1 MATYT
6 DLMSL
11 FNDIGSAINDKGV
24 NGQHYPYQMASAIRS
39 ISTGI
44 SVSGTYSVSSAG
56 TFNIASYESV
66 YIKNGGYSLFGALD
80 YSMAEYNYGVSKSSG
95 WYSANGTEK
104 ATFTLP
110 STSIS
115 TITPSST
122 SQVAVSQ
129 YRWTLNDVVVEAIP
143 SSYIIPSGTY
153 TVQTTGSGIDIKQY
167 ASLNVPKASSPSMSI
182 IFESSIGRVAVEG
195 SIYAGWYNGGGGRYS
210 NMYLPSTSISHI
222 TPSTSSQI
230 AVPQYN
236 WTLNEVIVDAIPNT
250 YIIPEGTS
258 TITANGTYD
267 ITSFASVSVA
277 IPIGDFINNQENI
290 VVTPTEEEQIVSAA
304 AGYTGLGPVTINGIS
319 STYVGTGV
327 PVRSII
333 STRTSSQYTYRI
345 DSGYVSVT
353 TTIVM
358 PAMSITT
365 PSITI
370 SNATGL
376 VTGITSATTSGYY
389 SEHSVNGTL
398 QLTTQAGYTITPLTV
413 SQIAVPSYRWTT
425 GSVIVDAIPISTIL
439 SSAIDGQ
446 AYLEDTNN
454 YAFSATI
461 TIPEGYYSTTTITR
475 SFSDILPSLS
485 TQATAAQIPL
495 GYEVYDGEGHIITG
509 SMPVNGS
516 ITRTLDSTI
525 TSVTIPAGYYAE
537 SGLVSHTTVAIP
549 SPTFSFNSTTRV
561 ITASGNWTRG
571 FTTNNS
577 YTNTYTVTAGTVVP
591 PSTITGTS
599 ATLTAGT
606 NTLTFSKTIS
616 VTPNV
621 TTAGWISAGTAS
633 NVVVSLT
640 AAVSTRTSNSLTAS
654 GSTVTVPAGYYATQ
668 ATKNVASAT
677 HPAPTISFNSTT
689 GVITAT
695 HTQTAGYVAAST
707 STSTM
712 NLTTKAASTITPTT
726 SSQTAVAANTY
737 VTGAIIVAA
746 IPSSYKLLSQTTTA
760 TSSTMLESVTAYNS
774 NGELITGNVHVIT
787 YYTGT
792 SAPTSS
798 LGSNGDIY
806 LQTDGR

>member
-44 SVSGTYSVSSAG
+44 SVSGTYNVSNYG

-66 YIKNGGYSLFGALD
+66 YVQQASMPSTTLSVINSEAQISYITDFYKGWLQGGQKV
-80 YSMAEYNYGVSKSSG
+80 GVG
-95 WYSANGTEK
+95 L
-104 ATFTLP
+104 TLP
-110 STSIS
+110 KCYTS

-122 SQVAVSQ
+122 SQVAVPQ

-143 SSYIIPSGTY
+143 SSYIIP
-153 TVQTTGSGIDIKQY
+153 
-167 ASLNVPKASSPSMSI
+167 
-182 IFESSIGRVAVEG
+182 
-195 SIYAGWYNGGGGRYS
+195 
-210 NMYLPSTSISHI
+210 
-222 TPSTSSQI
+222 
-230 AVPQYN
+230 
-236 WTLNEVIVDAIPNT
+236 
-250 YIIPEGTS
+250 EGTS
-258 TITANGTYD
+258 TITANGIYD
-267 ITSFASVSVA
+267 ITQYASVSVSV
-277 IPIGDFINNQENI
+277 PVGVNQEN
-290 VVTPTEEEQIVSAA
+290 VSVTPTESEQVISAA

-327 PVRSII
+327 PVGSV
-333 STRTSSQYTYRI
+333 TTNMTNTNYYTFI
-345 DSGYVSVT
+345 DSGYYST
-353 TTIVM
+353 TKQIVN
-358 PAMSITT
+358 PAYSLTT

-370 SNATGL
+370 NNMTGL
-376 VTGITSATTSGYY
+376 ITAITSASQSGYY
-389 SEHSVNGTL
+389 SQHSVNETL
-398 QLTTQAGYTITPLTV
+398 QLSTQAGYTITPLTV

-446 AYLEDTNN
+446 AYLEATNN

-525 TSVTIPAGYYAE
+525 TSVTIPAGYYTE
-537 SGLVSHTTVAIP
+537 SGLVSHTTAAIP
-549 SPTFSFNSTTRV
+549 NPTFSWNSTTRV
-561 ITASGNWTRG
+561 LTASGSWTRG
-571 FTTNNS
+571 FTTNSN
-577 YTNTYTVTAGTVVP
+577 YTSTYTVPAGTVVP

-677 HPAPTISFNSTT
+677 HPAPTISFNSIT
-689 GVITAT
+689 GVITAN
-695 HTQTAGYVAAST
+695 HTQTAGYVTAGTT
-707 STSTM
+707 SSTM
-712 NLTTKAASTITPTT
+712 SLTTKAASTITPTT
-726 SSQTAVAANTY
+726 SSQTAVAANTF
-737 VTGAIIVAA
+737 VTGAITVGP
-746 IPSSYKLLSQTTTA
+746 IPSSYHQLSQTTTA
-760 TSSTMLESVTAYNS
+760 SAADIVAGETAYNS
-774 NGELITGNVHVIT
+774 SGQLITGELQAIT
-787 YYTGT
+787 YYTGST
-792 SAPTSS
+792 VPNSS
-798 LGSNGDIY
+798 LGSDGDIY
-806 LQTDGR
+806 LQG

>member
-6 DLMSL
+6 DLMDL
-11 FNDIGSAINDKGV
+11 FDDMGRAINTKV
-24 NGQHYPYQMASAIRS
+24 SNTFTYYPNQMPDAIRGIQVGSS
-39 ISTGI
+39 INNQSITVYPQ
-44 SVSGTYSVSSAG
+44 SVSQTYNPDSGYTGLGPVIVEAIPSSYIIPEGTYTVSSAG
-56 TFNIASYESV
+56 TFD
-66 YIKNGGYSLFGALD
+66 IKNYASLSVAQIPTT
-80 YSMAEYNYGVSKSSG
+80 YPSAYIISSSAYVSTTFMTSQSG
-95 WYSANGTEK
+95 WIDAHYGYTK
-104 ATFTLP
+104 GLYLP
-110 STSIS
+110 ATSIS
-115 TITPSST
+115 HITPTTS

-129 YRWTLNDVVVEAIP
+129 YRWTLN
-143 SSYIIPSGTY
+143 
-153 TVQTTGSGIDIKQY
+153 
-167 ASLNVPKASSPSMSI
+167 
-182 IFESSIGRVAVEG
+182 
-195 SIYAGWYNGGGGRYS
+195 
-210 NMYLPSTSISHI
+210 
-222 TPSTSSQI
+222 
-230 AVPQYN
+230 
-236 WTLNEVIVDAIPNT
+236 EVIVDAIPSN
-250 YIIPEGTS
+250 YIIPSGTS
-258 TITANGTYD
+258 TITTNGTYD

-277 IPIGDFINNQENI
+277 IPVGDFINNQENI
-290 VVTPTEEEQIVSAA
+290 VVTPTEEEQIISAA

-319 STYVGTGV
+319 STYVGTGIPIGSV
-327 PVRSII
+327 TRSFT
-333 STRTSSQYTYRI
+333 STAYRTFVN
-345 DSGYVSVT
+345 SGYYSQNIQ
-353 TTIVM
+353 IVND
-358 PAMSITT
+358 AWSLTT

-370 SNATGL
+370 SNTAGL
-376 VTGITSATTSGYY
+376 ITAITSASQSGYY
-389 SEHSVNGTL
+389 SQHSKSGTL

-413 SQIAVPSYRWTT
+413 SQIVVPSYRWTT

-446 AYLEDTNN
+446 AYLEATNN

-516 ITRTLDSTI
+516 ITKTLDSTV

-537 SGLVSHTTVAIP
+537 SGLISHTTVAIP

-561 ITASGNWTRG
+561 VTASGNWTRG

-577 YTNTYTVTAGTVVP
+577 YTNTYTVSAGTVVP

-640 AAVSTRTSNSLTAS
+640 AAVSTRTSNSLTTS

-668 ATKNVASAT
+668 ATKNVASTT

-689 GVITAT
+689 GVITAN
-695 HTQTAGYVAAST
+695 HTQTAGYVTAGTT
-707 STSTM
+707 SSTM
-712 NLTTKAASTITPTT
+712 SLTTKAASTIIPTT
-726 SSQTAVAANTY
+726 SSQTAVAANTF
-737 VTGAIIVAA
+737 VTGTITIDP
-746 IPSSYKLLSQTTTA
+746 IPSSYHQLSNSTTA
-760 TSSTMLESVTAYNS
+760 TSADIVAGETAYNS
-774 NGELITGNVHVIT
+774 NGQLITGELQAIT
-787 YYTGT
+787 YYTGST
-792 SAPTSS
+792 VPNSS
-798 LGSNGDIY
+798 LGSDGDIY
-806 LQTDGR
+806 LQG